1 MQYLEAEKAIATTY
15 YKDLF
20 KRLSEKYGYL
30 EETSR
35 KIKVVRRV
43 SEFAT
48 TVEEKTLLELVV
60 EGHLDHV
67 KSNIFLRLV
76 YDLWGGVQRY
86 ITEKALDLLLDIV
99 DWNNLVDLDGNDL
112 ITIGEVFDDKTI
124 KSAVCE
130 IMADKAVDYCLTT
143 SAGIGRIIGEVLIQ
157 KYSMFD
163 GDLLDDYAFAYNDPQ
178 KLKEDLRYIMDLEEK
193 LTSIPEN
200 ERIAIE
206 RDLTMFFLD
215 QDVFRVGIN
224 NIVEFLKTHL
234 LERMDPD
241 DDAPRSPSPE
251 IRQDPL
257 ILDLNRD
264 GKVSTTAGKRYFD
277 MDANGVAERVSWA
290 ASGDGFLAMDRD
302 GDGKITSGREL
313 FGDHTVMSDGRMATS
328 GFQALADLDSNK
340 DGKIDASDEAFGR
353 LRIWS
358 DKDGNGKFEDHEL
371 STLEEAGIESIDLRY
386 SDHRTEDENGNQIVR
401 TGRFTWKDGDRGK
414 VSEFL
419 LERDTIHSL
428 VGEQLEEPDEV
439 AALPDLPQRGFLYS
453 LHQAMVRDGSGELRK
468 LTERFAGEK
477 DSVARRS
484 LLERIMLKWSEVSN
498 VESVPYDG
506 WLGFMKKF
514 YGNKRSYGNPSAEGW
529 RELRRNYEEISL
541 YLYGDLLCQSHYEEK
556 IGRAHV

>member
-20 KRLSEKYGYL
+20 KRLSKKYGDL

-215 QDVFRVGIN
+215 QDVFRV
-224 NIVEFLKTHL
+224 VF
-234 LERMDPD
+234 
-241 DDAPRSPSPE
+241 S
-251 IRQDPL
+251 
-257 ILDLNRD
+257 
-264 GKVSTTAGKRYFD
+264 
-277 MDANGVAERVSWA
+277 
-290 ASGDGFLAMDRD
+290 
-302 GDGKITSGREL
+302 
-313 FGDHTVMSDGRMATS
+313 
-328 GFQALADLDSNK
+328 
-340 DGKIDASDEAFGR
+340 
-353 LRIWS
+353 
-358 DKDGNGKFEDHEL
+358 
-371 STLEEAGIESIDLRY
+371 
-386 SDHRTEDENGNQIVR
+386 
-401 TGRFTWKDGDRGK
+401 
-414 VSEFL
+414 
-419 LERDTIHSL
+419 
-428 VGEQLEEPDEV
+428 
-439 AALPDLPQRGFLYS
+439 
-453 LHQAMVRDGSGELRK
+453 
-468 LTERFAGEK
+468 
-477 DSVARRS
+477 
-484 LLERIMLKWSEVSN
+484 
-498 VESVPYDG
+498 
-506 WLGFMKKF
+506 
-514 YGNKRSYGNPSAEGW
+514 
-529 RELRRNYEEISL
+529 
-541 YLYGDLLCQSHYEEK
+541 
-556 IGRAHV
+556 